1 MKHKQSLRTVLIA
14 LGLGLATTEA
24 LAQQEKMGD
33 MKGMG
38 EMKGM
43 EMKGMDMK
51 SMPAEKKAKAK
62 VHTATGVVK
71 KVDPAK
77 NAVTLAHGP
86 VKDLNWPAMTMTF
99 TVKDKKL
106 FDKLAADKKVEFEFV
121 QQGSDYVVTT
131 VK

>member
-1 MKHKQSLRTVLIA
+1 MKHKQSFRTVLIA

-38 EMKGM
+38 